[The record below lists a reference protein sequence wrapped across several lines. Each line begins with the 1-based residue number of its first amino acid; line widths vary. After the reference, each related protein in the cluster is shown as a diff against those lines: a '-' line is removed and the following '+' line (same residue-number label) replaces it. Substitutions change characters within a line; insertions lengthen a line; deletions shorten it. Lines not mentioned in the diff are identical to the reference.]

1 MIALKRMLFQRDA
14 SENVLGWRGLKGT
27 LRHSRGQAK
36 SLKCVS
42 LVSISRESLP
52 GVRAHCGIAR
62 IEVKTGMTRLKPKC
76 GVGLRRRRKTHPE
89 AGRATG
95 ASRSACS

>member
-1 MIALKRMLFQRDA
+1 MITLKRMLFQRDA

-27 LRHSRGQAK
+27 LRHPCGQVK

-52 GVRAHCGIAR
+52 GVRSPLWNR
-62 IEVKTGMTRLKPKC
+62 ED
-76 GVGLRRRRKTHPE
+76 
-89 AGRATG
+89 
-95 ASRSACS
+95 